1 MTPKEAGRLALFFSR
16 LAVKEHLA
24 PNLHVRPLVAEL
36 FLTDNCNLRCVSCAC
51 WRSTT
56 RNELSTEEWESVL
69 LQLAELRFVKV
80 NFTGGEALIRKDAVH
95 LMEYAS
101 SLGFGRLHLNTN
113 GIRLTPAMVDSILA
127 AGVRSFNI
135 SVDGLGSLHDEIRGR
150 KGAFDQTIEHMR
162 YLIAQREHVPLKIRL
177 MFTLMRDNV
186 ASLPAVAKFAQELDV
201 RLAINLASDTIF
213 LFRHRDVTE
222 LTQIAPGELS
232 QAATLMEQLARANS
246 NSLPRYSDLRYAIKH
261 FRDPDVGSLP
271 CADAVMRLLIHSRGE
286 VGGCWGHDPTANIRT
301 TSIKEVID
309 SAAYR
314 AEHARL
320 FRRDCVGCTSCYSQ
334 NLRSR
339 PMTYV
344 QDALWRVGRRQLD
357 TA

>member
-1 MTPKEAGRLALFFSR
+1 MKPKEAARLALFFSR
-16 LAVKEHLA
+16 LALKEHVA

-51 WRSTT
+51 WRTTT
-56 RNELSTEEWESVL
+56 RNELSTEEWEDVL
-69 LQLAELRFVKV
+69 RQLAELRFIKV

-101 SLGFGRLHLNTN
+101 AVGFRRLHLNTN
-113 GIRLTPAMVDSILA
+113 GIRLTPPTVDSILA

-135 SVDGLGSLHDEIRGR
+135 SVDGLGNVHDEIRGR
-150 KGAFDQTIEHMR
+150 KGAFDKTIAHMR
-162 YLIAQREHVPLKIRL
+162 YLTAQREHTPLKIRL

-186 ASLPAVAKFAQELDV
+186 GSLPAVAQFAQELDV

-213 LFRHRDVTE
+213 LFRHQDVTE
-222 LTQIAPGELS
+222 QTQVAPGDLS
-232 QAATLMEQLARANS
+232 QAAKLLEQLARANS
-246 NSLPRYSDLRYAIKH
+246 RRLPRYSDLRYAVKH
-261 FRDPDVGSLP
+261 FRDPNVGSLP
-271 CADAVMRLLIHSRGE
+271 CSDAVMRLLVHSRGE
-286 VGGCWGHDPTANIRT
+286 IGGCWGHDPTVNVRT
-301 TSIKEVID
+301 MSVREVID
-309 SAAYR
+309 SDEYR

-344 QDALWRVGRRQLD
+344 QDALWRLGRRRLD